1 MTKAIVE
8 TDELERILKDILGVL
23 TTLHQEED
31 AGLEQTSIRIEINAL
46 EAIAEKVN
54 RVGRQGMIR

>member
-1 MTKAIVE
+1 MTQMVIE
-8 TDELERILKDILGVL
+8 TDELEKILKDILGVL
-23 TTLHQEED
+23 TTLHQEEA

-46 EAIAEKVN
+46 EAIAERVN